1 MKLPR
6 VIIILGLLSVALI
19 VTTVLSV
26 LLLPWLIDSRLMR
39 DKITLELAKKTEG
52 SVTFGKI
59 ALLWYPQ
66 PKVVIHNAEIS
77 LGDNTQGSIQTAT
90 IYPSIFY
97 LFTGRLVVRRAVL
110 EQPKIKIFLPTTSQ
124 KPFDLEELE
133 KQIRSVLV
141 RLTTDL
147 PAPRID
153 VSDGSAE
160 IKIGDKP
167 PVTLENVGLQTIASP
182 GELRFELSGRSN
194 LCGHARIEGKISAD
208 NLASR
213 LDIGVQGLKIRESL
227 ALLPL
232 EISEYARNGEAS
244 FDVKMTSVGLR
255 SVKASIEG
263 FTGSFVFVRHGGT
276 ATIEA
281 KRLRGGITY
290 VGDVFHVNVKQ
301 LELGS
306 PRLQASG
313 ELKIQSGLLSARIKV
328 RDVDI
333 AEVSQVA
340 LQFVDDTD
348 RLKKIIRYIPAGT
361 IPEMNFQSAGRSM
374 AEMAWSKNVLVS
386 GSMNN
391 GKIFLPGP
399 DLELQNVAGSV
410 RISAGI
416 LEASGVSATVGAS
429 KGWNGKLL
437 LGLEDKTAPFRLDI
451 SLRTSAPELHS
462 VLLKLIRDGAFR
474 GELLKVRD
482 LDGNLSGRLILG
494 ERLNAI
500 SPVVA
505 ISSANFSASYESIP
519 FPIAIRGGRLNY
531 DRKII
536 TLEHARGSV
545 GLSTFREL
553 GITLHHD
560 GSRQLNVDSGQIF
573 LDLQQAD
580 ALLRSFKDSQL
591 YFEKL
596 QSIRGQIELQNMTL
610 SGAYDNPSEWTFAG
624 AGLLSQVEITHADYP
639 GRITLS
645 RGKFDMNEGQI
656 TFSDAAAAMSD
667 ASFSAGGHFYYGKV
681 KSWQLEARGVAAIGE
696 QMTEWLSRYVEL
708 PEELNLRSPLRIA
721 AERLA
726 WSEGG
731 DISFLGQAT
740 VADGPQLSLELVKQP
755 HALALEH
762 LMIDDGDLRARM
774 AFRLAKDHLDLSFS
788 GELTQQTIDKVF
800 AAFPVRG
807 SSLEG
812 DLQASVA
819 LGDPIKVLARGQLSG
834 RNLLI
839 PLGTEKALIEKLSIE
854 ASGESMQ
861 VRSAELLWGKS
872 RLALSGKLT
881 GAKEFLRLDLDVTGD
896 RLDWEELERW
906 FRSAGGLRPQKRSGG
921 ISIPD
926 VQGTI
931 RLKTDQFTFEG
942 LDVSQVETTV
952 AISPSAIST
961 EINRSV
967 VCDINTTGRIEFA
980 DKDIRLDLQLSATNA
995 QLEPTTTCLTQ
1006 QQNDVTGTY
1015 SLEARITGSGDREHV
1030 RSALKGDFQLTAE
1043 NGQFVRSP
1051 GIDATFDYL
1060 NATGDFKV
1068 AFPDLDR
1075 ETFPYRFVGVKGRIE
1090 GKMLIGDE
1098 VNVSSSLLNL
1108 SGAGKVDLER
1118 RQIEGKG
1125 LIAVLKPVDEVI
1137 SRIPV
1142 ISSIVGGSLVGIPI
1156 RVSGS
1161 VERPDVTYLSPADVG
1176 AELLNIPL
1184 RILGVPLEAI
1194 RVFTPSGEQRDKN
1207 VTK

>member
-6 VIIILGLLSVALI
+6 PVLLISALAAP
-19 VTTVLSV
+19 VLISV
-26 LLLPWLIDSRLMR
+26 LFGIFLLPRLLDSRLIR
-39 DKITLELAKKTEG
+39 EKISSRLVKKIAG
-52 SVTFGKI
+52 SVTLGKVV
-59 ALLWYPQ
+59 LLWFPR
-66 PKVVIHNAEIS
+66 PNVVIENAELTFDDKI
-77 LGDNTQGSIQTAT
+77 QGSIRSAR

-97 LFTGRLVVRRAVL
+97 LFTGRLVVRRALL
-110 EQPKIKIFLPTTSQ
+110 EQPKIKISLPTISE
-124 KPFDLEELE
+124 KPVDLEELE

-153 VSDGSAE
+153 LSDGSAE
-160 IKIGDKP
+160 IRIGDKK
-167 PVTLENVGLQTIASP
+167 PVTLEDVAVQTVASP
-182 GELRFELSGRSN
+182 VELRFELSARSN
-194 LCGHARIEGKISAD
+194 LCGHARIEGKISPD

-213 LDIGVQGLKIRESL
+213 LNIGVQGLKIRESL

-232 EISEYARNGEAS
+232 EISEYARNGEVS

-255 SVKASIEG
+255 SVKASIDG
-263 FTGSFVFVRHGGT
+263 STGPFIFARHGGT
-276 ATIEA
+276 ATLEA

-290 VGDVFHVNVKQ
+290 EGDVFHVNMEQ

-313 ELKIQSGLLSARIKV
+313 ELKIQSGALSTRIEV
-328 RDVDI
+328 RNVDI

-340 LQFVDDTD
+340 LQFVDDTE
-348 RLKKIIRYIPAGT
+348 RVKRIIRYIPAGT
-361 IPEMNFQSAGRSM
+361 IPEINLQSAGRSM
-374 AEMAWSKNVLVS
+374 AEMTWSKNVSVS
-386 GSMNN
+386 GSMHN

-399 DLELQNVAGSV
+399 GLELQNVAGSV
-410 RISAGI
+410 RISGGI
-416 LEASGVSATVGAS
+416 LEASGVTASIGAS

-437 LGLEDKTAPFRLDI
+437 LGLEDKMAPFRLDI

-462 VLLKLIRDGAFR
+462 VLLKLVRDEAFR

-482 LDGNLSGRLILG
+482 IEGDLSGRLILG

-505 ISSANFSASYESIP
+505 ISSANFSASYERIP
-519 FPIAIRGGRLNY
+519 FPIAIRGGRLKY

-545 GLSTFREL
+545 GLSTFRGL
-553 GITLHHD
+553 GVTLHHD
-560 GSRQLNVDSGQIF
+560 GSRKIKVDSGQII

-596 QSIRGQIELQNMTL
+596 QSVRGQVELQNFTL
-610 SGAYDNPSEWTFAG
+610 SGAYDHPSEWTFAG
-624 AGLLSQVEITHADYP
+624 AGRLDQLEITHADYP
-639 GRITLS
+639 GPITLS
-645 RGKFDMNEGQI
+645 RGKFDINQGQI

-667 ASFSAGGHFYYGKV
+667 ASLSGGGHFYYGKV
-681 KSWQLEARGVAAIGE
+681 KPWQLEARGVATIGE

-708 PEELNLRSPLRIA
+708 PEELHLRSPLRIA
-721 AERLA
+721 AERLT
-726 WSEGG
+726 WRDGG
-731 DISFLGQAT
+731 NISFLGQAT
-740 VADGPQLSLELVKQP
+740 VAGGPQLSLELMKQP

-762 LMIDDGDLRARM
+762 LVIDDGGRRARM
-774 AFRLAKDHLDLSFS
+774 TFQLAKEHLDLSFS
-788 GELTQQTIDKVF
+788 GELTQRTIDKIFV
-800 AAFPVRG
+800 AFPMKG

-812 DLQASVA
+812 DLQASAV
-819 LGDPIKVLARGQLSG
+819 LGDPIKVSARGQLSG
-834 RNLLI
+834 SNLLI
-839 PLGTEKALIEKLSIE
+839 PLGTEKALLEKLSIE
-854 ASGESMQ
+854 AIGESVQ
-861 VRSAELLWGKS
+861 VRSADLLWGKS
-872 RLALSGKLT
+872 RLAFSGKIT
-881 GAKEFLRLDLDVTGD
+881 GAKEFLGLDLDVTGD
-896 RLDWEELERW
+896 RLDWEELERL
-906 FRSAGGLRPQKRSGG
+906 FSRERRQKSSGA

-931 RLKTDQFTFEG
+931 RLKTDRFTFEG
-942 LDVSQVETTV
+942 LDVSRVETTV
-952 AISPSAIST
+952 AISPAAIST
-961 EINRSV
+961 EINRGV
-967 VCDINTTGRIEFA
+967 VCGINTTGRIEFA

-995 QLEPTTTCLTQ
+995 QLEPTTTCLTR

-1015 SLEARITGSGDREHV
+1015 SLTARITGSGDREHL
-1030 RSALKGDFQLTAE
+1030 RSALKGDFQLTAH

-1098 VNVSSSLLNL
+1098 VNVNSSLLNL
-1108 SGAGKVDLER
+1108 SGAGKVDLESK
-1118 RQIEGKG
+1118 QIEGKG

-1142 ISSIVGGSLVGIPI
+1142 ISSIVGGSLVGIPV

-1194 RVFTPSGEQRDKN
+1194 RVFTPSGEQRDN
-1207 VTK
+1207 ITK